1 MMANNSAVKN
11 LKNTPLV
18 PRKRAAERQRVRVEK
33 LKEFA
38 GDVKPKHLCEGRV
51 SDLLLPCLASLP
63 RAAARHHG
71 SERIVP
77 TQPIGQVG
85 RLEHLGHHGR

>member
-1 MMANNSAVKN
+1 MANNSAVKN

-18 PRKRAAERQRVRVEK
+18 PRKDAGELERVRIVHF
-33 LKEFA
+33 KEIA

-77 TQPIGQVG
+77 TQPIGQVR